1 MITGFYT
8 ILGHFLVGLTD
19 SLDFKCIINLLFYTN
34 PRTGR
39 ILHQSVELQKTLG
52 RSLLQAGVI
61 TTFLPLI
68 IKYMGFEIL
77 YWILMGLSLI
87 FTYGYLTFY
96 NMDVTDQTM
105 NIMKWRYQ
113 NDRQGMIELD
123 VI

>member
-1 MITGFYT
+1 
-8 ILGHFLVGLTD
+8 
-19 SLDFKCIINLLFYTN
+19 
-34 PRTGR
+34 
-39 ILHQSVELQKTLG
+39 
-52 RSLLQAGVI
+52 LLQAGVI

-68 IKYMGFEIL
+68 IKYLGFEIL